1 MFLVPTPLGVAYC
14 CDHPYFVGRCFT
26 HFHRVLPE
34 GQGSVVDDTKQGGGG
49 VEGDGGLHH
58 CSFHLVDFLDVK
70 ARFVLAFVGVSGEE
84 EGVVAVVLC
93 IYVLSSYVRIS
104 LYHIIMIL

>member
-1 MFLVPTPLGVAYC
+1 MFLVPTPLGVAHC

-26 HFHRVLPE
+26 HFYRVLPE

-58 CSFHLVDFLDVK
+58 CSIHLVDFVK
-70 ARFVLAFVGVSGEE
+70 ARLVLALVSVSGEE
-84 EGVVAVVLC
+84 DDFTFGSVQIKLP
-93 IYVLSSYVRIS
+93 LFTP
-104 LYHIIMIL
+104 L